1 MGSFRIEITKSANRY
16 IRQID
21 KQFIKPIVEAIR
33 DLGDNPMP
41 PQSKKLK
48 GPEASYRL
56 RVGNYR
62 ILYEINKK
70 EKCLVVYHIR
80 HRREA
85 YKK

>member
-1 MGSFRIEITKSANRY
+1 MGSFRIEIAQSANRD

-48 GPEASYRL
+48 GAEASYRL